1 MAAIERL
8 RSNGQIENLRGQKTI
23 LKGQTGPFTNF
34 RQALVFREW
43 IKAYHHKKLSPRA
56 VMV

>member
-8 RSNGQIENLRGQKTI
+8 RSSGQIENLRGQKTI
-23 LKGQTGPFTNF
+23 LKGQTGPSTNF

-43 IKAYHHKKLSPRA
+43 IKAYHHSKAFPT
-56 VMV
+56 